1 MKSDAKIL
9 FLGREPPELTQTP
22 TMHYDVEPIPNLP
35 PGVTADQIVF
45 VCDYNEPEPD
55 LEGIFFDVTFLIGN
69 EAVFP
74 VKDLQKD
81 DFPAVLKETDFG
93 SFQDDNHEPNLGY
106 GNNVSYFSPYWL
118 RMALLLITTVTKTWP

>member
-1 MKSDAKIL
+1 MYNACKVMLL
-9 FLGREPPELTQTP
+9 FPGREPPELTQKP
-22 TMHYDVEPIPNLP
+22 TMHYEVEPIPNLP

-81 DFPAVLKETDFG
+81 DFPAVLKETDFHN
-93 SFQDDNHEPNLGY
+93 FQDENHEPNLGY
-106 GNNVSYFSPYWL
+106 GNNVSYFSPY
-118 RMALLLITTVTKTWP
+118 